1 VSLANQNCLEIE
13 TKDAYD
19 GIYSRDV
26 FLHIKDKE
34 QLFARL
40 FHALKPAGKLLFTD
54 YCCTEGPFSDDF
66 KRYISQRNYHLRSV
80 SEYQTLIE
88 EAGFEGVEA
97 ADVTKQFI
105 DFSEAELNTIQT
117 LDIDQNVREEL
128 TKDWQGKIDR
138 ARNGAQRWGRFVG
151 IKPAE
156 TID

>member
-1 VSLANQNCLEIE
+1 M
-13 TKDAYD
+13 
-19 GIYSRDV
+19 
-26 FLHIKDKE
+26 
-34 QLFARL
+34 
-40 FHALKPAGKLLFTD
+40 
-54 YCCTEGPFSDDF
+54 
-66 KRYISQRNYHLRSV
+66 

-105 DFSEAELNTIQT
+105 DFSEAELKTIQT